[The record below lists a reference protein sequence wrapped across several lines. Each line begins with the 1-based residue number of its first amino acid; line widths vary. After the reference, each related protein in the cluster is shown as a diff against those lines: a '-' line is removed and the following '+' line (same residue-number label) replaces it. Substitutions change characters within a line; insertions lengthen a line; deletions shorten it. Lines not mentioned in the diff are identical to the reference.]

1 MFKFNFKSMKLQ
13 PKLLIIGCLM
23 VVVPQLVVA
32 IVTVIEN
39 TIILNNT
46 VKETTQ
52 MAYADLDHIVQ
63 SLYGMVKS
71 HQDVNE
77 MNIKNS
83 LNVARDIVAR
93 SGGFSFDSA
102 TAKWEAENQFSKA
115 SAIVELPR
123 MNVGGN
129 WLGQVANAK
138 ANVQVVDKVRELVN
152 VTCTIFQRMNEA
164 GDMLRVATNVIKKDG
179 SRAIGTFI
187 PSVEPNG
194 KPNPVVSAVMKGETF
209 VGKAFVVDA
218 MYITAY
224 EPIRDGA
231 NRIVG
236 MLYVGVPMEGVKS
249 LRQTIMD
256 VVVGKTG
263 YVWVL
268 DSQGNYVISKKG
280 ERDGE
285 NILNSK
291 DENGALFIQDMIK
304 KAKALKPGEV
314 AQHSYPW
321 KNPGEKEAR
330 MKMVKIAYFE
340 PWDWVIGA
348 GSAEDELLDSISKI
362 KAASIRSTV
371 LLILIFIASLAAAV
385 WVWTII
391 ARQITE
397 PITRLIDATE
407 RMSLGELDIKI
418 DTTGKDEIGS
428 LAQAVNR
435 MQTSLK
441 LALTRMKKEK

>member
-1 MFKFNFKSMKLQ
+1 MFNFKSMKLQ
-13 PKLLIIGCLM
+13 PKILIIGCLM
-23 VVVPQLVVA
+23 VIVPQLVVG
-32 IVTVIEN
+32 IVTLVEN
-39 TIILNNT
+39 AIILNNT

-52 MAYADLDHIVQ
+52 MVSADLEHIVQ

-93 SGGFSFDSA
+93 SGGFSFDSS
-102 TAKWEAENQFSKA
+102 TVKWTAENQFSKG
-115 SAIVELPR
+115 SAVVELPK
-123 MNVGGN
+123 MNVGGT

-164 GDMLRVATNVIKKDG
+164 GDMLRVATNVIKQDG
-179 SRAIGTFI
+179 TRAIGTYI
-187 PSVEPNG
+187 PGVEPDG
-194 KPNPVVSAVMKGETF
+194 KANPVVSAVMKGETF

-224 EPIRDGA
+224 EPIRDSS

-236 MLYVGVPMEGVKS
+236 MLYVGVPMESVKS

-263 YVWVL
+263 YVWVI

-291 DENGALFIQDMIK
+291 DEDGNPFVQDMIR

-314 AQHSYPW
+314 AEHSYPW
-321 KNPGEKEAR
+321 INPGEKEPR
-330 MKMVKIAYFE
+330 MKMVRLAYFE

-348 GSAEDELLDSISKI
+348 GSAEEELMAGISKI

-371 LLILIFIASLAAAV
+371 LLFLIFIASLSAAV
-385 WVWTII
+385 WVWTFV
-391 ARQITE
+391 AKQITE

-407 RMSLGELDIKI
+407 RMSLGELDIRI
-418 DTTGKDEIGS
+418 DTSGQDEIGS

-441 LALTRMKKEK
+441 LALSRMKKEK